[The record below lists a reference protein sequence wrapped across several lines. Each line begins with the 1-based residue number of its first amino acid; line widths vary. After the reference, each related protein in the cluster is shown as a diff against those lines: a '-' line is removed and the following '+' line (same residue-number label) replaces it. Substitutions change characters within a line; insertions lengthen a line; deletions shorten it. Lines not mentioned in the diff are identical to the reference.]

1 MVAREGVDAEGPRT
15 LLDKTAVSP
24 RAVTSRTESAEFAE
38 TEPDLF
44 TSEVSL
50 ATAAKLSSAEPSRAE
65 PTRTSS
71 ALSSPRVK
79 VIISNSYS
87 QTTKLNFVSITG
99 WDKFCVIT
107 VASRKSCQK
116 CRFEACVQIGM
127 EISWVMSEAERQ
139 RLLVTRMAKKRKI
152 DCDPAEAEY
161 SMPSSSTSEPSSP
174 VLLHKS
180 RPLQDYLWPLYPDNV
195 NLF

>member
-1 MVAREGVDAEGPRT
+1 MASKEEADAEGPRT
-15 LLDKTAVSP
+15 LPDSTVSP
-24 RAVTSRTESAEFAE
+24 RAVTSRTVSAEFAE

-44 TSEVSL
+44 TSVVCL
-50 ATAAKLSSAEPSRAE
+50 VTAAKPSSAGPSRAK
-65 PTRTSS
+65 PTRISS
-71 ALSSPRVK
+71 VLNSRQVNISHFILRCKKKLINFAPRVF
-79 VIISNSYS
+79 
-87 QTTKLNFVSITG
+87 LG
-99 WDKFCVIT
+99 WNKFCVIT

-152 DCDPAEAEY
+152 DYEPAEC
-161 SMPSSSTSEPSSP
+161 STPSSSTSEPSPP

-195 NLF
+195 N